1 MWELIAAVA
10 GPPAKL
16 FALIIVLSAAAL
28 AADFAVPQFREWTRL
43 FLLVSAGAAAMGPAI
58 DAVRMMDGLVGK
70 MTGLFLGIYPVLAAG
85 MAAAGGALSLINWNP
100 AVFLFV
106 QGAVVIGGKWM
117 VPLLIVSFILDYL
130 SRLVPEIPF
139 TRISEMIR
147 VTLLGAISVIIAC
160 YSLFI
165 TATGAMAWSSGSA
178 LAEPIKALLRQHVPL
193 IGSFITDTMGV
204 VGKYSSGMAPI
215 AGSYLIVALL
225 VTSLSPVAYVLL
237 TAFLYK
243 WIAALCEPF
252 AHEDLAGFFDDIGKT
267 LFVLCGIM
275 LIVAFAIFYTAVL
288 SIILI
293 KVIAGAG

>member
-1 MWELIAAVA
+1 MWELIAAVS
-10 GPPAKL
+10 GPPIRL
-16 FALIIVLSAAAL
+16 FVLIVVLSAAAL
-28 AADFAVPQFREWTRL
+28 AADFLVPQFREWTRL

-58 DAVRMMDGLVGK
+58 DAVRMMDGLIGK
-70 MTGLFLGIYPVLAAG
+70 MTVLFLGIYPVLAAG

-117 VPLLIVSFILDYL
+117 VPLLIASFILDYL

-139 TRISEMIR
+139 ARISEMIR

-178 LAEPIKALLRQHVPL
+178 LAEPLKALLRQHVPL
-193 IGSFITDTMGV
+193 VGSFITDTMGV

-225 VTSLSPVAYVLL
+225 VTSLSPVIYVLL

-243 WIAALCEPF
+243 WIAALSEPF
-252 AHEDLAGFFDDIGKT
+252 AHEDLAGLFDDIGKT

-288 SIILI
+288 SIVLI

>member
-10 GPPAKL
+10 GPPARL
-16 FALIIVLSAAAL
+16 FVLITVLSAAAL

-58 DAVRMMDGLVGK
+58 DAVRMMDGLVTK

-193 IGSFITDTMGV
+193 VGSFITDTMGV

-225 VTSLSPVAYVLL
+225 LTSLTPVAYVLL

-252 AHEDLAGFFDDIGKT
+252 AHEDLAGLFDDIGKT

-275 LIVAFAIFYTAVL
+275 LLVAFAIFYTAVL
-288 SIILI
+288 SIVLI

>member
-16 FALIIVLSAAAL
+16 FVLIIVLSAAAL
-28 AADFAVPQFREWTRL
+28 AADFVVPQFREWTRL

-178 LAEPIKALLRQHVPL
+178 AAEPIKALLRQHVPL
-193 IGSFITDTMGV
+193 VGSFITDTMGV
-204 VGKYSSGMAPI
+204 VGKYSSGLAPI

-225 VTSLSPVAYVLL
+225 VTSLTPVAYVLL

-252 AHEDLAGFFDDIGKT
+252 AHEDLAGLFDDIGKT

-288 SIILI
+288 SIVLI